1 MILFIPIS
9 PHHLLPPYPELLRAY
24 RLGSLSSVTG
34 WVWETRGCKEGE
46 DSRRSR
52 VSVPGKLPQFP
63 HGSAHW
69 LHSTM
74 VQPLE
79 DGLSYLKPSC
89 GSRGIH
95 LFLFPFGSGCV
106 RGTVALSC
114 CHYVCHLSRP
124 SWLSLSTSIF
134 ENGPFWIGHLFLV
147 HQCYMIKSATRS
159 HVLTGMGLLIDTSK
173 SSWEGLNV
181 ITCVL
186 QFSVWHIV
194 NVP

>member
-1 MILFIPIS
+1 MGG
-9 PHHLLPPYPELLRAY
+9 ETVEV
-24 RLGSLSSVTG
+24 RL
-34 WVWETRGCKEGE
+34 
-46 DSRRSR
+46 
-52 VSVPGKLPQFP
+52 SVPSVNFLRSPWFCQ
-63 HGSAHW
+63 W

-79 DGLSYLKPSC
+79 DGLSSLKPSR

-95 LFLFPFGSGCV
+95 LFPFSFGSGCV

-114 CHYVCHLSRP
+114 CHYVCPCPDLHSFPYPPP
-124 SWLSLSTSIF
+124 SLKMVPSESVICFLCQLLHDQICLSL
-134 ENGPFWIGHLFLV
+134 HLL
-147 HQCYMIKSATRS
+147 A
-159 HVLTGMGLLIDTSK
+159 GMGLLIDTSK